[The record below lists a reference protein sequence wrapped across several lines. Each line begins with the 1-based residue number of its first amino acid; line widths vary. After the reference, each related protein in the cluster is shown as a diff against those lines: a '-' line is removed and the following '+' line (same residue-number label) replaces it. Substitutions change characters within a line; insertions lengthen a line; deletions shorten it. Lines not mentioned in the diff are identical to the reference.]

1 MPDDSPIER
10 DEAWMALAIR
20 LAERG
25 LGTTAPNPAV
35 GAVIVDETTGEVVGR
50 GWTQPGGRPH
60 AEVEAIARAGARARG
75 KTIYV
80 TLEPCAHHGK
90 TPPCVDA
97 VLAAGLTR
105 VVCGIEDPDPRVAGK
120 GLNKLREHGVI
131 VRRAVLRSRA
141 NWVTLGHILKVTER
155 RPFIQLKIAVD
166 AAGHIAAGTGSAPV
180 WVTGPLARAHGH
192 LLRARADA
200 ILVGAGTARA
210 DNPSLDCRLP
220 GLASRSPV
228 RVVLTRNLAVPD
240 EARLMNPGEGAP
252 VWWYCGSDILPSR
265 LAEVQTAGGDVTRVR
280 SVSGR
285 LWLPAVMEHLVARGM
300 TRVLVE
306 GGPAIWRAFD
316 QAGLIDEVMLY
327 HARAEPARAV
337 EERAALAALRRYVPS
352 AVLPRIARRGLGTDD
367 VFSFRR
373 RVVAD

>member
-1 MPDDSPIER
+1 MPDDAPIDR

-35 GAVIVDETTGEVVGR
+35 GAVIVDEATGEVVGR

-97 VLAAGLTR
+97 VLAAGLAR

-120 GLNKLREHGVI
+120 GLNKLREHGVA
-131 VRRAVLRSRA
+131 VRRAVLRARA

-166 AAGHIAAGTGSAPV
+166 ANGHIAAGTGQEPV
-180 WVTGPLARAHGH
+180 WVTGPQARAHGH

-200 ILVGAGTARA
+200 ILIGAGTARA
-210 DNPSLDCRLP
+210 DNPGLDCRLS
-220 GLASRSPV
+220 GLAARSPV
-228 RVVLTRNLAVPD
+228 RIVLARNLAVPD
-240 EARLMNPGEGAP
+240 DSKLMNSKAGPP
-252 VWWYCGSDILPSR
+252 VWWFCGAGSA
-265 LAEVQTAGGDVTRVR
+265 AERQAAFEAAGRDVTAVR
-280 SVSGR
+280 SVGGR
-285 LWLPAVMEHLVARGM
+285 LWLPAILEHLVARGM
-300 TRVLVE
+300 TRLLVE
-306 GGPAIWRAFD
+306 GGPATWHAFD
-316 QAGLIDEVMLY
+316 QAGVVDEVMLY
-327 HARAEPARAV
+327 HARAEPGRAV
-337 EERAALAALRRYVPS
+337 EESAALAALRRYVPS
-352 AVLPRIARRGLGTDD
+352 AALPRITRRGLGVDD